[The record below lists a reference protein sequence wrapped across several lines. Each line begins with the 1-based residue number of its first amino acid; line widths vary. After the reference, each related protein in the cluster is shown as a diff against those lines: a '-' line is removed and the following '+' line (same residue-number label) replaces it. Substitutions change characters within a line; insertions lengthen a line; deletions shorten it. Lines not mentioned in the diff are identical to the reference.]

1 MTYFYLAL
9 AGIVGGLI
17 GGMGMGGGTLLIPI
31 LTFIFNIAQKN
42 AQAIN
47 LICFVPMAIIALIIH
62 CKNNLVKFDGLLPLV
77 ISAVASSIGAVFLL
91 KLVKS
96 DLQTKLFG
104 GFLILLAISR
114 FYNLITKPNTKNIEK
129 KDNIIY
135 LPYKTFSLI

>member
-1 MTYFYLAL
+1 MIYFSLVL
-9 AGIVGGLI
+9 AGIAGGLI

-31 LTFIFNIAQKN
+31 LTFLFDIAQKN

-62 CKNNLVKFDGLLPLV
+62 TKNNLVKFEGLLPLV
-77 ISAVASSIGAVFLL
+77 ISAVVSSVGAVFLL

-114 FYNLITKPNTKNIEK
+114 FYNLISKQKEK
-129 KDNIIY
+129 KY
-135 LPYKTFSLI
+135 